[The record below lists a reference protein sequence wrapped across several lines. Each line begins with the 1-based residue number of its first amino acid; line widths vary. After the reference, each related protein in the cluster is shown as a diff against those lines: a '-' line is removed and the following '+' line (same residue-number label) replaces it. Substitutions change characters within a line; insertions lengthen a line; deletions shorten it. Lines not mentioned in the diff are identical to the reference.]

1 MTAPFHWGRNSCP
14 AFGIYQLFDQV
25 HSDPSV
31 SGSAPSGLASRIAE
45 MLVPTR
51 LCHSNH
57 A

>member
-45 MLVPTR
+45 MLAPTR